1 MKKYIA
7 LLLLGLVVFSCGVKV
22 PMTNQLKQEYDLNEN
37 NMKKVQFYSSQ
48 TIILVKS
55 KTSGSQGAV
64 DGKLVISKNSE
75 QERIIIPVNAKCI
88 FDSYDKDGSV
98 IIRFELGAGKTIK
111 FAVREG
117 QASGKFYLDAK
128 WISGKGGEMNYG
140 GDTYYATPE
149 SGSAYLM
156 VVLKKLNKTKRKDRV
171 VKGLKV

>member
-7 LLLLGLVVFSCGVKV
+7 ILLLGLLVFSCGVKV